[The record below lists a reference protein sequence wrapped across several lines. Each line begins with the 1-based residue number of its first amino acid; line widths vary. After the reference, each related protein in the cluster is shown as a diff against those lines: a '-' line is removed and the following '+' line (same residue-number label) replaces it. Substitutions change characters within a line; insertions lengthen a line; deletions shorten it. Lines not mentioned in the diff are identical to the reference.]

1 MKKLLFIMIMLMS
14 LTLTANENKINLSTL
29 QRLNLGIKTGA
40 LKKIESIPLL
50 NAPAT
55 VAIPP
60 NQEYIVSSSQSGLVK
75 HLNKTVG
82 DYVKKG
88 QLLAKINS
96 PELLALQQNYLHA
109 TSKKQLAKINLQR
122 DKKLLKGGIIANKR
136 LQETQNRYNRENITV
151 NAAKQLLTI
160 AGISENDIKTLEK
173 TQHFHSELNIYAP
186 ISGFILEKMV
196 IAGERLNRLEPLYR
210 IANLETL
217 WLEINIP
224 QEQAN
229 LVKIGDEVTID
240 NSLILAEITLLTHS
254 VNVNN
259 QSVLARAIIKAKNT
273 SLRVGQ
279 NVNIRIKHSVK
290 KTAFEVPN
298 VAIAQSK
305 EQAYIFV
312 EIKTGFLV
320 KAVKI
325 IGKQGKFSVITAE
338 LDGSEKIALRGAAA
352 LKANWQGLGSED

>member
-1 MKKLLFIMIMLMS
+1 MKKLFFILVLISSNLI
-14 LTLTANENKINLSTL
+14 ADENQINLSTL
-29 QRLNLGIKTGA
+29 QRLNLGIKVGA

-60 NQEYIVSSSQSGLVK
+60 DQEYIVSSSQAGLVK

-109 TSKKQLAKINLQR
+109 TSKKQLAWASFQR
-122 DKKLLKGGIIANKR
+122 DKKLLEGGIIANKR
-136 LQETQNRYNRENITV
+136 LQETRARYNGENIEV
-151 NAAKQLLTI
+151 NAAEQLLAIT
-160 AGISENDIKTLEK
+160 GMPVNDIKTLAK
-173 TQHFHSELNIYAP
+173 TQRLHSELNIYAP

-196 IAGERLNRLEPLYR
+196 VAGERLDSLSPLYR
-210 IANLETL
+210 IANLNAL

-229 LVKIGDEVTID
+229 LVKIGDQVTID
-240 NSLILAEITLLTHS
+240 NSLVPAEITLLTQS

-259 QSVLARAIIKAKNT
+259 QSVLARAIIKGKDAA
-273 SLRVGQ
+273 LRVGQ
-279 NVNIRIKHSVK
+279 NVNVRIKHGVK
-290 KTAFEVPN
+290 KIAFEVPN
-298 VAIAQSK
+298 VAIAQS
-305 EQAYIFV
+305 EGQAYIFI
-312 EIKTGFLV
+312 ETKTGFLI

-325 IGKQGKFSVITAE
+325 IGQQGKFSVITGE
-338 LDGSEKIALRGAAA
+338 LVGSEKIALRGAAA